1 MDLPSKLTIAT
12 EVPETEWDDFLLR
25 TPGGHH
31 IQSALWAEVKS
42 SSGWKPLRVVVR
54 DNGRI
59 VAGIQVLLRNMGLW
73 SVGYAGGGPVFGTE
87 DAAAR
92 KALLEAIMR
101 GARQRRMLYLVLQPA
116 REDTEFTTLITARGF
131 RPSSAELISKATVV
145 LDVSRGEEELL
156 AGLRKRHRS
165 RIRHSQRE
173 GVRVIECGEADL
185 HSAYNLMKARA
196 ERRGYSADA
205 FEAFHAMWRVLHPRE
220 LMRVTLGEA
229 GGEISSALVM
239 LCWGD
244 TVFWKRGGWNGKHG
258 HLGLNEY
265 QHWESIVWARQK
277 GYRYVDMEGI
287 DYECAREILFGE
299 KASYDIS
306 KSPNFFKLGFGG
318 ELTMN
323 PEAREFVFNPVV
335 RYAYQVTFPRLHHSR
350 VMGRVIRWLR
360 GTS

>member
-1 MDLPSKLTIAT
+1 MDLPINLTTA
-12 EVPETEWDDFLLR
+12 VDAPGPEWDDFLLR

-54 DNGRI
+54 ENGRI
-59 VAGIQVLLRNMGLW
+59 VAGIQVLLRSVGLW
-73 SVGYAGGGPVFGTE
+73 TIGYAGGGPVFGTE
-87 DAAAR
+87 DAAVR
-92 KALLEAIMR
+92 KALLEGITR
-101 GARQRRMLYLVLQPA
+101 GARQRRTLYLVLQPA
-116 REDTEFTTLITARGF
+116 REDAEFTSQITARGF
-131 RPSSAELISKATVV
+131 RPSSAELISKATIL
-145 LDVSRGEEELL
+145 LDLSRREEELL

-185 HSAYNLMKARA
+185 GSAYSLMKARA
-196 ERRGYSADA
+196 ERRGYSADSLET
-205 FEAFHAMWRVLHPRE
+205 FRSMWRALHPRD
-220 LMRVTLGEA
+220 LLRVTLGEA

-258 HLGLNEY
+258 HLGLNEF
-265 QHWESIVWARQK
+265 QHWESILWARQK

-287 DYECAREILFGE
+287 DFECAREILFGE

-318 ELTMN
+318 ELTLN
-323 PEAREFVFNPVV
+323 PAAREFVFNPAV
-335 RYAYQVTFPRLHHSR
+335 RYAYQ
-350 VMGRVIRWLR
+350 
-360 GTS
+360 